1 MFQAGLIPA
10 SLDFM
15 LTGIQLPV
23 QGKRAPQVEA
33 KVSVQTPVQGSGCIN
48 RDRMQSHCILP
59 CPTPRLSGCRQ
70 RIPNMSSAWAEMQ
83 VEVKIGELLM
93 AEGKESMC

>member
-33 KVSVQTPVQGSGCIN
+33 KVSVQTLVQGSGCIN
-48 RDRMQSHCILP
+48 RDRI
-59 CPTPRLSGCRQ
+59 
-70 RIPNMSSAWAEMQ
+70 
-83 VEVKIGELLM
+83 
-93 AEGKESMC
+93 